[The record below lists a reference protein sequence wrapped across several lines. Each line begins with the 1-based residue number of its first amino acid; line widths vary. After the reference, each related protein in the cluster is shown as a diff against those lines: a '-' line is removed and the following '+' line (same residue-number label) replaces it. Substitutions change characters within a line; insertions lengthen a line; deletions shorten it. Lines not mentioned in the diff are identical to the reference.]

1 MECDSRVAGTVRTA
15 RGLAWL
21 LASMIV
27 VAAAGCSKDEKA
39 MPAAAP
45 VAAEAQAPPAGLV
58 NRNGSQLAYEQDV
71 RVRVASDRIATNLAN
86 TRDACLS
93 QRFGACTLLGEELG
107 AGEYPRGSLVM
118 RAAPAAVAGLAGTAS
133 RGGDIAQRSARA
145 EDLADA
151 VRDNGLRRQRL
162 ELQHRKLGEIL
173 ERRDLKPEDLFAVTE
188 RMSQF
193 EAELTAAEQEA
204 AQQQRRIATNLLTIQ
219 FESADITVASS
230 RVGQAL
236 RGMTSTWDAS
246 VATIITV
253 VGALLPMALL
263 GLLAWWLVRAARRRF
278 GAARPRG

>member
-1 MECDSRVAGTVRTA
+1 MKPDSRVAGTVRTA

-21 LASMIV
+21 LAAMFV
-27 VAAAGCSKDEKA
+27 VGVAGCSKGEDA
-39 MPAAAP
+39 MPAGAP
-45 VAAEAQAPPAGLV
+45 VAAEAAAPPTGLV
-58 NRNGSQLAYEQDV
+58 NRNGSQLAYEQEI
-71 RVRVASDRIATNLAN
+71 RVRLDADRIAGNLAS

-107 AGEYPRGSLVM
+107 AGEHPRGSLVM

-173 ERRDLKPEDLFAVTE
+173 ERRDLKPEDLFAITE
-188 RMSQF
+188 RMSQL
-193 EAELTAAEQEA
+193 EAELNAAQQEA

-230 RVGQAL
+230 RAGQAL

-253 VGALLPMALL
+253 VGALLPV
-263 GLLAWWLVRAARRRF
+263 GLLALVVWLLVRALRRRL
-278 GAARPRG
+278 AKPRG